1 MIVVLARKT
10 MEGSNN
16 VISSDK
22 ERWIKAEEDHRE
34 NCFTGA
40 DYPVD
45 KEVIAQVSL
54 LLNNASR
61 KKKKQELFKAVELV
75 FLQLQWNRPGDGKN
89 SIIEDVVWQGYLK
102 TDKFP
107 LTVW

>member
-34 NCFTGA
+34 NCFTDA

>member
-10 MEGSNN
+10 MGGSNN
-16 VISSDK
+16 VITSDK

-34 NCFTGA
+34 NCFTDA

-61 KKKKQELFKAVELV
+61 KKRSRVGQDCWISFPTPMKQVSFKSREKESVHFCFVKK
-75 FLQLQWNRPGDGKN
+75 
-89 SIIEDVVWQGYLK
+89 
-102 TDKFP
+102 
-107 LTVW
+107 

>member
-61 KKKKQELFKAVELV
+61 KKKTQSWSGPVQGCWISFSTPMKQL
-75 FLQLQWNRPGDGKN
+75 
-89 SIIEDVVWQGYLK
+89 S
-102 TDKFP
+102 
-107 LTVW
+107 

>member
-10 MEGSNN
+10 MGGSNN
-16 VISSDK
+16 VITSDK

-34 NCFTGA
+34 NCFTDA

-61 KKKKQELFKAVELV
+61 KKKIQSWSGLL
-75 FLQLQWNRPGDGKN
+75 N
-89 SIIEDVVWQGYLK
+89 
-102 TDKFP
+102 
-107 LTVW
+107 

>member
-1 MIVVLARKT
+1 MG
-10 MEGSNN
+10 GSNN

-22 ERWIKAEEDHRE
+22 ERWIKAGEDHRE
-34 NCFTGA
+34 NCFTDA

-61 KKKKQELFKAVELV
+61 KK
-75 FLQLQWNRPGDGKN
+75 NR
-89 SIIEDVVWQGYLK
+89 VV
-102 TDKFP
+102 
-107 LTVW
+107 

>member
-1 MIVVLARKT
+1 MG
-10 MEGSNN
+10 GSNN

-34 NCFTGA
+34 NCFTDA

-61 KKKKQELFKAVELV
+61 EKKIHSWSGPVQDCWISFPTPMKQV
-75 FLQLQWNRPGDGKN
+75 
-89 SIIEDVVWQGYLK
+89 S
-102 TDKFP
+102 
-107 LTVW
+107 

>member
-10 MEGSNN
+10 MGGSNN

-22 ERWIKAEEDHRE
+22 ERWIKAEEDPRE
-34 NCFTGA
+34 NCFTDA

-61 KKKKQELFKAVELV
+61 KKRSRVGQDCRISFSTPMKQV
-75 FLQLQWNRPGDGKN
+75 
-89 SIIEDVVWQGYLK
+89 S
-102 TDKFP
+102 
-107 LTVW
+107 

>member
-22 ERWIKAEEDHRE
+22 ERWIRVEEDRRE
-34 NCFTGA
+34 NCFTDA

-75 FLQLQWNRPGDGKN
+75 FQLQWNRFRNQERKE
-89 SIIEDVVWQGYLK
+89 SFHFCLAKKLQQ
-102 TDKFP
+102 
-107 LTVW
+107 